1 MEFKKFMRIISSIFL
16 VVLIFSNSISK
27 PKYSFGL
34 YCGGGI
40 SKNIITSNIGKPN
53 YFAVPAISVGLNA
66 EAKISKNWGFKI
78 DPNYLKL
85 GYSYNITFTDLNGK
99 VLSKDKLNVSLNY
112 FQIPLLVKYS
122 FGKKVKYFINAGPY
136 FGYLY
141 KYSYTTENVF
151 QTFMNSNSKLNSI
164 DYGLTSGIGLTFNSE
179 KKLGFNVEL
188 RNNLGFMN
196 LSDVYNVYD
205 AKNKNFSFLL
215 NFGIKYNFGVTSEK

>member
-27 PKYSFGL
+27 PKYSFGF

-66 EAKISKNWGFKI
+66 EVKTSENWGFKI

-99 VLSKDKLNVSLNY
+99 VLSQDKLNVSLNY

-141 KYSYTTENVF
+141 KYSYTTENDF
-151 QTFMNSNSKLNSI
+151 QTFMNSNSKLNST

-196 LSDVYNVYD
+196 LSDAYNVYD
-205 AKNKNFSFLL
+205 TKNKNFSFLL

>member
-1 MEFKKFMRIISSIFL
+1 MGFKKFMRIISSIFL

-40 SKNIITSNIGKPN
+40 SKNIITSNIGKPK

-66 EAKISKNWGFKI
+66 EVKTSENWGFKI

-99 VLSKDKLNVSLNY
+99 VLSQDKLNVSLNY

-141 KYSYTTENVF
+141 KYSYTTKNVF
-151 QTFMNSNSKLNSI
+151 QTFMNSNSYLNSI
-164 DYGLTSGIGLTFNSE
+164 DYGLASGLGLTINSE
-179 KKLGFNVEL
+179 KKLSFKIEF
-188 RNNLGFMN
+188 RNNLGLKNISEKSNF
-196 LSDVYNVYD
+196 YG
-205 AKNKNFSFLL
+205 AKNKNFSLLL
-215 NFGIKYNFGVTSEK
+215 NLGINYNFD

>member
-112 FQIPLLVKYS
+112 FQNHILYFQKSFQPYLVLPR
-122 FGKKVKYFINAGPY
+122 IH
-136 FGYLY
+136 
-141 KYSYTTENVF
+141 
-151 QTFMNSNSKLNSI
+151 LNSGDCLCI
-164 DYGLTSGIGLTFNSE
+164 SRVSPTHRPEWCPAVY
-179 KKLGFNVEL
+179 EL
-188 RNNLGFMN
+188 HAWMN
-196 LSDVYNVYD
+196 QWISLQVNG
-205 AKNKNFSFLL
+205 K
-215 NFGIKYNFGVTSEK
+215 